1 MSASRILKK
10 IKEIEESLELI
21 EENLPD
27 SEKDFRELG
36 LVKDGIYKRLEFCIQ
51 NIIDI
56 LSMIYSEENL
66 GVPSTIDDILLGLGR
81 KKIFSKEIVLLVS
94 QMKGMRNILTHRYG
108 EINDSL
114 VYEQLT
120 ENLSDFHKLISA
132 VEKHL
137 SKCSRLHK
145 S

>member
-56 LSMIYSEENL
+56 LSMIYS
-66 GVPSTIDDILLGLGR
+66 
-81 KKIFSKEIVLLVS
+81 
-94 QMKGMRNILTHRYG
+94 
-108 EINDSL
+108 
-114 VYEQLT
+114 
-120 ENLSDFHKLISA
+120 
-132 VEKHL
+132 
-137 SKCSRLHK
+137 
-145 S
+145 